1 MATAIAGADK
11 SLMAYSPVSIA
22 RRHVLGSLY
31 SRCNPIESIPVY
43 LKDEDGEKLGHV
55 DQGLGHY
62 ADAFSFHLAEDICKR
77 LSSGQFAYSFSYEY
91 AEGSKAG
98 DSGRRIQLSCICL
111 TPLSPPV
118 KAAVPKSTK
127 PEAVVEK

>member
-1 MATAIAGADK
+1 
-11 SLMAYSPVSIA
+11 MAYSPVSIA
-22 RRHVLGSLY
+22 RRHVLGNLY

-43 LKDEDGEKLGHV
+43 LKDEGGEELGRV

-77 LSSGQFAYSFSYEY
+77 LSSGQFAYSFSYDY
-91 AEGSKAG
+91 ADDSSPG
-98 DSGRRIQLSCICL
+98 DSGRRIKLNCICL

-118 KAAVPKSTK
+118 KVPVAKTAK
-127 PEAVVEK
+127 TEVVAEK

>member
-1 MATAIAGADK
+1 
-11 SLMAYSPVSIA
+11 MAYSPVSIS
-22 RRHVLGSLY
+22 RRHVLGNLY

-43 LKDEDGEKLGHV
+43 LKDESGEVLGHC

-77 LSSGQFAYSFSYEY
+77 LSSGQFAYSFSYDY
-91 AEGSKAG
+91 ADDSSPG
-98 DSGRRIQLSCICL
+98 DSGRKIKLNCICL

-118 KAAVPKSTK
+118 KPGVPKVAK
-127 PEAVVEK
+127 AEAAKQEVVAEK